1 MAVVAVGD
9 FPDVEAVVSALR
21 RHFEVASPTN
31 STAPVPIPR

>member
-21 RHFEVASPTN
+21 RHFDTA
-31 STAPVPIPR
+31 STADSSPPVPIPR